1 MSTPA
6 SSPTYRT
13 GKICYIEIP
22 ARDTERSAEFYK
34 RAFGWQIRRRGD
46 GSTAF
51 DDTVNE
57 VSGTWV
63 VGRTP
68 ATEPGLLVYIMVAS
82 ATAAINAVVA
92 AGGEIVQPVD
102 PHSREVV
109 ATFRDP
115 AGNVMGIYQ
124 QPGLAETKHGRWL
137 SGRQPGR
144 PLDQRRPGTR

>member
-1 MSTPA
+1 MIAPATP
-6 SSPTYRT
+6 PTYRT

-22 ARDTERSAEFYK
+22 ARDIERSADFYN
-34 RAFGWQIRRRGD
+34 RAFSWQIRKRSD

-63 VGRTP
+63 LERP
-68 ATEPGLLVYIMVAS
+68 PSTEPGVMIYIMVAS
-82 ATAAINAVVA
+82 AEAAVRAVVS
-92 AGGEIVQPVD
+92 AGGEIVQPLD
-102 PHSREVV
+102 PNDREVV

-124 QPGLAETKHGRWL
+124 QPGLAETESRI
-137 SGRQPGR
+137 PG
-144 PLDQRRPGTR
+144 GTSPR